1 MTLED
6 FVTFKFH
13 QTLFEIPLVKN
24 KKQNKKN
31 STKKV
36 FICSIIISI

>member
-24 KKQNKKN
+24 KKQKKN